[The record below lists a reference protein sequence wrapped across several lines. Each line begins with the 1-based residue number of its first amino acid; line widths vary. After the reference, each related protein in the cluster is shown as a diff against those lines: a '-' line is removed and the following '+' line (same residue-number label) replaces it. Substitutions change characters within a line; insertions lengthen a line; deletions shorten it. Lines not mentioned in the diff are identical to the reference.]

1 KYGDL
6 VDQNNVQQ
14 EGDYLQLCML
24 YTPFENDK
32 QIEYYQERSNRYFEN
47 FPDSTILRRGN
58 VDVESGVENFLA
70 SLKKLTGVTPELEEQ
85 WESNKQKLRS
95 RELPVPFFMRGNF
108 LQNTRDVYTTW
119 MLSKCCKEEE
129 TEYKITHSPQIE
141 TKVFF

>member
-1 KYGDL
+1 MLKNPNYISKLKIAILKYGDL

-108 LQNTRDVYTTW
+108 FAKYTRCLHNLDAV
-119 MLSKCCKEEE
+119 
-129 TEYKITHSPQIE
+129 
-141 TKVFF
+141 KVL